1 MLTSFIRVLK
11 FAFQGFWRNIWLSVI
26 NITILVLTLFAINF
40 LIGFN
45 LLADN
50 AIGLVNEKIDVN
62 LYFVENIS
70 DEKVEEIKQKIF
82 DSDYIEEVELV
93 SAEDAL
99 NTFLE
104 RHQSD
109 DHIVEAINE
118 LKEDDGQVFNSSLKI
133 KAKDMDMY
141 GEVLKEL
148 KESQYSAL
156 FEIDESEFKDY
167 TNMTEKIS
175 NISERVKL
183 FGYIV
188 SIIFIL
194 IALMMVYNT
203 IKIATYTH
211 REEIGIMRLVGATNK
226 FIKSPFIFE
235 IILYNLIAVIIVA
248 ILFYSFLSVMNPL
261 LVKLF
266 EGYPLNLMDYFNHN
280 FVWIFGGQ
288 FIIMSLFSIVSSS
301 VAIKKFLKI

>member
-1 MLTSFIRVLK
+1 MLTSFLRVIK

-26 NITILVLTLFAINF
+26 NITILVLTLFVINF

-50 AIGLVNEKIDVN
+50 AINLVNEKVDVN
-62 LYFVENIS
+62 LYFKENVS
-70 DEKVEEIKQKIF
+70 SEKIEEIRQKILA
-82 DSDYIEEVELV
+82 SEYIENTEFV
-93 SAEDAL
+93 SADDAL
-99 NTFLE
+99 NTFISKHE
-104 RHQSD
+104 SD
-109 DHIVEAINE
+109 EHIIEAVNE
-118 LKEDDGQVFNSSLKI
+118 LKEDNGQVFLSSLKI

-141 GEVLKEL
+141 GDVLREL

-167 TNMTEKIS
+167 TNMTERIS
-175 NISERVKL
+175 NISDKIKL
-183 FGYIV
+183 FGYVV

-211 REEIGIMRLVGATNK
+211 REEIGIMRLVGATNN
-226 FIKSPFIFE
+226 FIKSPFIVE
-235 IILYNLIAVIIVA
+235 IIFYNLIAVIIVV
-248 ILFYSFLSVMNPL
+248 ILFYSFLSMMNPL

-266 EGYPLNLMDYFNHN
+266 EGYPLNIMDYFNHN
-280 FVWIFGGQ
+280 FIWIFGGQ
-288 FIIMSLFSIVSSS
+288 FIIMSLFSIISSS
-301 VAIKKFLKI
+301 IAIKKFLKI